1 MRRRSRLAPE
11 VMTWRTVLPRSQF
24 RRRNDHGNAWTP
36 NTTWSHGPPLADRVA
51 KINGETCMLKELF
64 TLRVAGLACTVCLL
78 LSLGTLAVAQ
88 EKSKPASL
96 PQEDQAALEIGRKVI
111 AVRKAIQN
119 PQSAMSMPAV
129 KDLGRDQR
137 YYVMVRGWLVQQ
149 LQGDLS
155 IRESRGKQ
163 QTPDAVEQ
171 RIGFLKKAIRAIDL
185 E

>member
-1 MRRRSRLAPE
+1 
-11 VMTWRTVLPRSQF
+11 
-24 RRRNDHGNAWTP
+24 
-36 NTTWSHGPPLADRVA
+36 
-51 KINGETCMLKELF
+51 MLKELF

-129 KDLGRDQR
+129 TDLGRDQR

-155 IRESRGKQ
+155 IRESRGKHQ
-163 QTPDAVEQ
+163 SRSE
-171 RIGFLKKAIRAIDL
+171 
-185 E
+185 